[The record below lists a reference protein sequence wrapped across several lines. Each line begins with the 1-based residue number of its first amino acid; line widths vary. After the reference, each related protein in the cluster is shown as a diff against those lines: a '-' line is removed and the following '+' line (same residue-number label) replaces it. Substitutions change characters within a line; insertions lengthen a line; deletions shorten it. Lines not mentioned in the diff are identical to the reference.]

1 MTLFILKWLISL
13 FKKKVYNRE
22 YFGLK
27 FEIIFKKVN
36 NPTRSQYDDF
46 FFLFLFFRFFNQY
59 FLISSYR
66 THSA

>member
-46 FFLFLFFRFFNQY
+46 FFYFY
-59 FLISSYR
+59 FLDFLIN
-66 THSA
+66 TF